1 MLAFTKNKPTNQ
13 KNNKNL
19 CWSFK
24 NMQSQNHK
32 PTMFMSVMNMFENA
46 IYFCT
51 LDWLSRLRWCTEEY
65 INMISKYY
73 CTKMTS
79 EWTEPSF
86 HEDGQT
92 VPKLPHMTG
101 VSGLH
106 SQQVTVVELAV
117 PAKYSTGVLRTAWS
131 TGQNGGFISSTY
143 DPYIQQVYWGLHC
156 QHVTVVDSLVSPGSI
171 YPTGVLR
178 PTLSTCHSGGFVSST
193 CIHIS
198 NSCQRPALSTG
209 HNSGFISSTHIH
221 ISIRCLRFALPA
233 DHIDSPATAEQ
244 CQPLASSQPA
254 CCEGRG
260 ERSDPRPR

>member
-1 MLAFTKNKPTNQ
+1 MNKGYVIQIKLNNRIFPSHNVLAILPSTFIILTSLIVQSFPCLTCSQFDRRALTMYEKMLAFTKNKPTNQ

-73 CTKMTS
+73 CSKMTS

-117 PAKYSTGVLRTAWS
+117 PAKYSTGVLRPAQS
-131 TGQNGGFISSTY
+131 TGQNDGLISSIY
-143 DPYIQQVYWGLHC
+143 DPYIQQVSWGLHG
-156 QHVTVVDSLVSPGSI
+156 QQAKMVDSSAPLM
-171 YPTGVLR
+171 
-178 PTLSTCHSGGFVSST
+178 
-193 CIHIS
+193 IHIS
-198 NSCQRPALSTG
+198 NRCIEACIVNMSQWW
-209 HNSGFISSTHIH
+209 IH
-221 ISIRCLRFALPA
+221 
-233 DHIDSPATAEQ
+233 
-244 CQPLASSQPA
+244 
-254 CCEGRG
+254 
-260 ERSDPRPR
+260 